1 MISLF
6 SLMALQGKLE
16 GLLVPETEVVF
27 MPTLINGGIIYMYL
41 YFAFKNIHIFLKYR
55 IKLHQLQPIP
65 NTENNNKNIQN
76 ISLFITYSSSS
87 AHIQNRST
95 LSPVYHDDVS

>member
-41 YFAFKNIHIFLKYR
+41 YFAF
-55 IKLHQLQPIP
+55 
-65 NTENNNKNIQN
+65 
-76 ISLFITYSSSS
+76 
-87 AHIQNRST
+87 
-95 LSPVYHDDVS
+95 

>member
-27 MPTLINGGIIYMYL
+27 MPTLINGGIIYVSL
-41 YFAFKNIHIFLKYR
+41 FCILKYTYLF
-55 IKLHQLQPIP
+55 KIP
-65 NTENNNKNIQN
+65 YQT
-76 ISLFITYSSSS
+76 SS
-87 AHIQNRST
+87 AAAYPKHRKQQ
-95 LSPVYHDDVS
+95 